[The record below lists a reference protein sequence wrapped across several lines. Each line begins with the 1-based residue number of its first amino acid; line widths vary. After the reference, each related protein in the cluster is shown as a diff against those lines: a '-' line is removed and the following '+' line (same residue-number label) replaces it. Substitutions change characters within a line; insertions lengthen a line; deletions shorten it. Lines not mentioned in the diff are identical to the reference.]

1 VGIPLGR
8 VMQIT
13 LILLILACA
22 IVLFATEWVRMDLVS
37 LLILLTLGLTGLVS
51 PEEAFSGFSNP
62 AVITVAAMFIL
73 SAGLANTGALGPLE
87 GHLIKLGGTSQ
98 GRMVLTVML
107 ASAAF
112 SAFINNIGATAMLMP
127 AVIAMA
133 QKANVSP
140 SKLLIPLAFG
150 SLLGGVCTLIGTPPN
165 LLMNALLQQYAGQ
178 SLAMFDFTPVG
189 VLVLSVGVIYMILVG
204 RHLLPER
211 KAGTLTEA
219 YQVKEY
225 IAEVEVVPGS
235 PIAGHT
241 IAKSGLEQ
249 DLKLKVRAILR
260 GKKKFPF
267 PRRNRKIQEGDIL
280 FLEGKPESILKVR
293 QKRGLEVV
301 PERDNP
307 PILDMDAAEMVVVE
321 ASLSP
326 TGEMVGKTLR
336 EVRFAET
343 HGLTVL
349 AIWRQGGPVVKKVD
363 HVELQFGDVL
373 LLQGPEERIIHLG
386 KSHDFLLLGG
396 VSPAPYRPRK
406 APLAAIILLA
416 VVLLAALRIFP
427 IMLSASLGA
436 LLMVLS
442 RCLTPKEAYESI
454 DWSIIVLIAGT
465 LPLGLAMEKTGT
477 AQFLAELIIRA
488 VGHLGPWVALGAVFL
503 ITFALT
509 EIMSHAAAAVLVAP
523 IAFNTALDLAANPK
537 PFFLAVAV
545 AASSCFMT
553 PISHQSNALVMGPG
567 GYHFLDY
574 TKVGAPLNVLIWLV
588 ATLAIPLF
596 FPF

>member
-1 VGIPLGR
+1 
-8 VMQIT
+8 
-13 LILLILACA
+13 
-22 IVLFATEWVRMDLVS
+22 
-37 LLILLTLGLTGLVS
+37 
-51 PEEAFSGFSNP
+51 
-62 AVITVAAMFIL
+62 
-73 SAGLANTGALGPLE
+73 
-87 GHLIKLGGTSQ
+87 
-98 GRMVLTVML
+98 
-107 ASAAF
+107 
-112 SAFINNIGATAMLMP
+112 
-127 AVIAMA
+127 
-133 QKANVSP
+133 
-140 SKLLIPLAFG
+140 
-150 SLLGGVCTLIGTPPN
+150 
-165 LLMNALLQQYAGQ
+165 
-178 SLAMFDFTPVG
+178 
-189 VLVLSVGVIYMILVG
+189 
-204 RHLLPER
+204 
-211 KAGTLTEA
+211 
-219 YQVKEY
+219 
-225 IAEVEVVPGS
+225 
-235 PIAGHT
+235 
-241 IAKSGLEQ
+241 
-249 DLKLKVRAILR
+249 
-260 GKKKFPF
+260 
-267 PRRNRKIQEGDIL
+267 
-280 FLEGKPESILKVR
+280 
-293 QKRGLEVV
+293 
-301 PERDNP
+301 
-307 PILDMDAAEMVVVE
+307 
-321 ASLSP
+321 
-326 TGEMVGKTLR
+326 
-336 EVRFAET
+336 
-343 HGLTVL
+343 
-349 AIWRQGGPVVKKVD
+349 PVVKKVD

-553 PISHQSNALVMGPG
+553 PMSPPSPSHCFSPSDQLRPNNRAGSLFLPHQGIDPGRADEVVFRQAFDGVCVVGDPARVVADLQIRMMILPMRNPG
-567 GYHFLDY
+567 GRVDESHCPVIVLEVKGLPDPSPLEFPTFQPRQQSGDFLFAQGRGPALAGFAVP
-574 TKVGAPLNVLIWLV
+574 VGQFFLFVVHKSSPSNFVWVLEK
-588 ATLAIPLF
+588 A
-596 FPF
+596 